1 MSRSSIKYQIVK
13 KDDTLYYLSSQN
25 TQDYQNIPKKEPCI
39 GALQTILI
47 ISIYF
52 VLSIGL
58 TFYQKWLFKTYGFNF
73 PLGAVT
79 CHLFVK
85 FVLSA
90 LIRCIR
96 LCYKG
101 PQYHVKLTWQNIIC
115 SLAPPGIASGFDVAL
130 SNWSIALITISLY
143 TMTKSST
150 IVFILGFSL
159 IFKLEKKSWS
169 LIAIVA
175 TISGGL
181 FMFTYKSTQF
191 HVLGFILC
199 LLASFSSGLRWTMAQ
214 VIMQKSKLG
223 LRNPIDMIYYMQPW
237 MLLPVI
243 PITLWFEGPEMYNN
257 FKNINWNDFEPIM
270 LTVAAV
276 NSGAVLAFVMEI
288 TEFLVVTYTSSL
300 TLSVTGI
307 FKEICILILAF
318 EWKGDHISGL
328 NFVGLLLCLGGIILH
343 VIQKVLFNRSKVIE
357 SLELNDNSLAS
368 NSSKKEDGI
377 DANLPLLTQK
387 SSSLIN
393 LLTTDFTSDEEDD
406 IKMKENS
413 SQVLSNIL
421 QRRE

>member
-13 KDDTLYYLSSQN
+13 KDDTLYYLSSKN

-39 GALQTILI
+39 GAVQTILI

-79 CHLFVK
+79 CHLIVK
-85 FVLSA
+85 FALSA

-101 PQYHVKLTWQNIIC
+101 PQYHVKLTWQSIIC

-223 LRNPIDMIYYMQPW
+223 LQNPIDMIYYMQPW

-257 FKNINWNDFEPIM
+257 LKSINWNNSEPIM

-276 NSGAVLAFVMEI
+276 NSGAILAFVMEI

-343 VIQKVLFNRSKVIE
+343 VIQKVLLNRSKVIE
-357 SLELNDNSLAS
+357 SLELSDNSLPS

>member
-1 MSRSSIKYQIVK
+1 
-13 KDDTLYYLSSQN
+13 
-25 TQDYQNIPKKEPCI
+25 
-39 GALQTILI
+39 
-47 ISIYF
+47 
-52 VLSIGL
+52 
-58 TFYQKWLFKTYGFNF
+58 
-73 PLGAVT
+73 
-79 CHLFVK
+79 
-85 FVLSA
+85 
-90 LIRCIR
+90 
-96 LCYKG
+96 
-101 PQYHVKLTWQNIIC
+101 
-115 SLAPPGIASGFDVAL
+115 
-130 SNWSIALITISLY
+130 
-143 TMTKSST
+143 
-150 IVFILGFSL
+150 
-159 IFKLEKKSWS
+159 
-169 LIAIVA
+169 
-175 TISGGL
+175 
-181 FMFTYKSTQF
+181 
-191 HVLGFILC
+191 
-199 LLASFSSGLRWTMAQ
+199 
-214 VIMQKSKLG
+214 
-223 LRNPIDMIYYMQPW
+223 
-237 MLLPVI
+237 
-243 PITLWFEGPEMYNN
+243 MYNN

-276 NSGAVLAFVMEI
+276 NSGAVLAFAMEI

-357 SLELNDNSLAS
+357 SLELSDNSVAS

-377 DANLPLLTQK
+377 DTNLPLLTQK

>member
-1 MSRSSIKYQIVK
+1 MV
-13 KDDTLYYLSSQN
+13 
-25 TQDYQNIPKKEPCI
+25 
-39 GALQTILI
+39 
-47 ISIYF
+47 
-52 VLSIGL
+52 
-58 TFYQKWLFKTYGFNF
+58 
-73 PLGAVT
+73 
-79 CHLFVK
+79 VK
-85 FVLSA
+85 FLLSA
-90 LIRCIR
+90 IIRCIR

-101 PQYHVKLTWQNIIC
+101 PQYHVKLTWQSIIC
-115 SLAPPGIASGFDVAL
+115 SLAPPGIASGLDVAL

-143 TMTKSST
+143 TMTKSTT

-169 LIAIVA
+169 LIAIVG

-181 FMFTYKSTQF
+181 LMFTYKSTQF
-191 HVLGFILC
+191 HVLGFMLC

-243 PITLWFEGPEMYNN
+243 PITLWFEGSEMYSNL
-257 FKNINWNDFEPIM
+257 KSINWNDSYSIM
-270 LTVAAV
+270 LTVTAV
-276 NSGAVLAFVMEI
+276 NAGAILAFVMEI
-288 TEFLVVTYTSSL
+288 TEFLVVTHTSSL

-328 NFVGLLLCLGGIILH
+328 NFIGLLLCLGGIILH
-343 VIQKVLFNRSKVIE
+343 VIQKIILNRTKAVE
-357 SLELNDNSLAS
+357 SLELNDKALVN

-393 LLTTDFTSDEEDD
+393 LLTTDFTSDEEED
-406 IKMKENS
+406 IKTKDNS
-413 SQVLSNIL
+413 SEVLSNIL